1 MTSIQTLAY
10 ITLWLVFMAL
20 AGLLLLL
27 YRQVE
32 KAYQESVG
40 GEASGLLAGVH
51 APDIE
56 VSWEKQDQPLQFP
69 GDETLAVLAF
79 VSTDC
84 EACTKLVRALDRR
97 LDFDGP
103 LIGLVN
109 GERNAQFPPKGL
121 SRVELRWLAH
131 PPDVIRSYGAST
143 VPMVYVIRGRTVLA
157 SKVVATTSGVE
168 RLLDEARDYE
178 AAVIDEES
186 HVVQVIS

>member
-10 ITLWLVFMAL
+10 ITLWLVLMAL

-32 KAYQESVG
+32 KAYQESID
-40 GEASGLLAGVH
+40 GEASGLLSGVR

-56 VSWEKQDQPLQFP
+56 ITWDKRDQPLSFP
-69 GDETLAVLAF
+69 DEQTLGLLAF

-84 EACTKLVRALDRR
+84 EACAKLVTAVDRR

-103 LIGLVN
+103 IIGLVN
-109 GERNAQFPPKGL
+109 GEHNAQFPPKDL
-121 SRVELRWLAH
+121 KRVELRWLAH
-131 PPDVIRSYGAST
+131 PPDVIRSYGASS

-157 SKVVATTSGVE
+157 SKVVATASGVE
-168 RLLDEARDYE
+168 RLIDEARGYE
-178 AAVIDEES
+178 AAVADQELDVA
-186 HVVQVIS
+186 HVLS